1 MRFNIYRNLFAFL
14 FYALGYALG
23 YVMLV
28 LVVLTLSSCAISAS
42 DRVVSRTVASI
53 SAAKAKEMMDD
64 GEAFILLDVRS
75 EEEFKDMRIEGAI
88 LIPDNEIKERAP
100 IELLDKDVRIIVYC
114 WRGFRSVF
122 AVNDLLDM
130 GYKNI
135 YNIGGI
141 IDWPYETVSG

>member
-1 MRFNIYRNLFAFL
+1 MRFNIRKTLFYGFLMLAFL
-14 FYALGYALG
+14 
-23 YVMLV
+23 
-28 LVVLTLSSCAISAS
+28 TLNSCAINAS
-42 DRVVSRTVASI
+42 HKTSSKTVTNI
-53 SAAKAKEMMDD
+53 SAAKVKEMMDD